1 MGAAHPTPD
10 PSVASRRLKLAFGLC
25 LAYMTVELVGGFLA
39 NSLALLADAGH
50 MLADAGSI
58 GLALFAARLSLRPP
72 SKKLTYGYH
81 RAEILAATLN
91 AATLLA
97 VGLSILVEAFRRLAH
112 PPQVASGVMLAVA
125 VPGLVVNLA
134 MAAVLHGGGQKN
146 LNVRAA
152 FFHVLT
158 DTLGSVQVILA
169 ALAMMWFGW
178 AWADPVA
185 SMLLSGLV
193 MFSGYRVLRE
203 TVFILMEGTPAQI
216 DLDQLR
222 QSLLAVEGVVGVH
235 DLHVW
240 LIASDFLAASVHL
253 EVSDSADDSLLWQVR
268 KLLAEKFD
276 IHHSTVQLE
285 RRPSPR
291 TNLLPVYPKS

>member
-25 LAYMTVELVGGFLA
+25 LAYMGVELVGGILA

-58 GLALFAARLSLRPP
+58 GLALFAARLSQKPP
-72 SKKLTYGYH
+72 NKKLTYGYH

-97 VGLSILVEAFRRLAH
+97 VGLFILVEAFRRLAH

-125 VPGLVVNLA
+125 VPGLLVNLA
-134 MAAVLHGGGQKN
+134 MAAVLHGGKAN
-146 LNVRAA
+146 LNIRAA
-152 FFHVLT
+152 FLHVLT

-169 ALAMMWFGW
+169 ALTMMWFGW

-185 SMLLSGLV
+185 SILLAGLV

-240 LIASDFLAASVHL
+240 LIASDFPACSMHL
-253 EVSDSADDSLLWQVR
+253 EVGDETDQTLLSRVHN
-268 KLLAEKFD
+268 LLARQFG
-276 IHHSTVQLE
+276 IRHATIQLE
-285 RRPSPR
+285 RRRELPGTRLPSYP
-291 TNLLPVYPKS
+291 LP

>member
-1 MGAAHPTPD
+1 MGAAHPTPA
-10 PSVASRRLKLAFGLC
+10 PAVASRRLKLALGLC

-58 GLALFAARLSLRPP
+58 GLALFAAKLTLRPS

-134 MAAVLHGGGQKN
+134 MAAVLHGGGQNN

-152 FFHVLT
+152 FLHVLT

-169 ALAMMWFGW
+169 ALTMMWFGW

-185 SMLLSGLV
+185 SILLSGLV

-222 QSLLAVEGVVGVH
+222 QSLLAVEGVAGVH

-240 LIASDFLAASVHL
+240 LIASDFVAASVHL

-285 RRPSPR
+285 RRLSQR

>member
-97 VGLSILVEAFRRLAH
+97 VGLSILVEALRRLAH

-134 MAAVLHGGGQKN
+134 MAAVLHGGAQKN

-152 FFHVLT
+152 FLHVLT

-185 SMLLSGLV
+185 SILLSGLV

-240 LIASDFLAASVHL
+240 LIASDFPACSVHL
-253 EVSDSADDSLLWQVR
+253 EVVNDTDGGLLSRVHSLLAR
-268 KLLAEKFD
+268 EFGIYHAT
-276 IHHSTVQLE
+276 IQLE
-285 RRPSPR
+285 RRKEPAGTRLPSYPR
-291 TNLLPVYPKS
+291 G

>member
-1 MGAAHPTPD
+1 MG
-10 PSVASRRLKLAFGLC
+10 K
-25 LAYMTVELVGGFLA
+25 
-39 NSLALLADAGH
+39 
-50 MLADAGSI
+50 
-58 GLALFAARLSLRPP
+58 
-72 SKKLTYGYH
+72 
-81 RAEILAATLN
+81 
-91 AATLLA
+91 
-97 VGLSILVEAFRRLAH
+97 
-112 PPQVASGVMLAVA
+112 
-125 VPGLVVNLA
+125 
-134 MAAVLHGGGQKN
+134 KN

-152 FFHVLT
+152 FLHVLT

>member
-1 MGAAHPTPD
+1 MGAAHPTSD
-10 PSVASRRLKLAFGLC
+10 PAVASRRLKLAFGLC

-152 FFHVLT
+152 FLHVLT

-240 LIASDFLAASVHL
+240 LIASDFVAASVHL

>member
-10 PSVASRRLKLAFGLC
+10 PLVALRRLKLALGLC
-25 LAYMTVELVGGFLA
+25 LAYMGVELVGGFWA

-58 GLALFAARLSLRPP
+58 GLALFAAKLSQRPP

-97 VGLSILVEAFRRLAH
+97 IGLSILVEAFRRLAQ

-152 FFHVLT
+152 FLHVLT

-185 SMLLSGLV
+185 SILLSGLV

-240 LIASDFLAASVHL
+240 LIASDFVAASVHL

>member
-10 PSVASRRLKLAFGLC
+10 PAVASRRLKLAFGLC

-152 FFHVLT
+152 FLHVLT

-240 LIASDFLAASVHL
+240 LIASDFVAASVHL